1 MIRYRPNTCRCV
13 IILETDGATFSSFEK
28 RCDKHKTTDG
38 FHVLDNIRKGNQEI
52 NKKKNKS
59 K

>member
-1 MIRYRPNTCRCV
+1 MIRYRPSTCKCV
-13 IILETDGATFSSFEK
+13 IILEIDGSTFSKFES

-38 FHVLDNIRKGNQEI
+38 KKVLDDIRKGNQEI
-52 NKKKNKS
+52 NKKKTKS

>member
-1 MIRYRPNTCRCV
+1 MIRYRPSTCKCV
-13 IILETDGATFSSFEK
+13 IILEIDGSTFSSFEK

-38 FHVLDNIRKGNQEI
+38 SKVLDGIREI